1 MSKAFGNTI
10 AYLRKEKGISQKQA
24 SEDLAISQAL
34 LSHYEKGIRECS
46 LDFVVKAAA
55 YYGVSCDYILGV
67 SAQKNPGEI
76 EETTNKQEN
85 KAMLENLN
93 RRVIVNNVDFIFR
106 ILMEIN
112 EREITKASAEM
123 MMSSLYS
130 VIRLLYKNNSSND
143 EDFFKKPSC
152 SYISRNNALFEDRR
166 AKLSESITEY
176 SKSRNKEKVDLSYK
190 TIIEKYSDL
199 ASSVLNL
206 IHNTEKLMK

>member
-1 MSKAFGNTI
+1 MSKSFGNTI
-10 AYLRKEKGISQKQA
+10 TYLRKERGITQKQA
-24 SEDLAISQAL
+24 AEDLEISQAL

-46 LDFVVKAAA
+46 LDFVIKTAD

-67 SAQKNPGEI
+67 SAQRNPGEM
-76 EETTNKQEN
+76 EEPAEKQEN

-93 RRVIVNNVDFIFR
+93 RRVIVNTVDFIFR

-123 MMSSLYS
+123 MMSTLYS
-130 VIRLLYKNNSSND
+130 LIRILYKNNSDND
-143 EDFFKKPSC
+143 EDFFQKSTY
-152 SYISRNNALFEDRR
+152 SYEFRNNSLFEDRKAR
-166 AKLSESITEY
+166 LIEGITEY
-176 SKSRNKEKVDLSYK
+176 SKSRSKEKVELSYQ
-190 TIIEKYSDL
+190 IISEKYSDL

>member
-1 MSKAFGNTI
+1 MSKSFGNTI
-10 AYLRKEKGISQKQA
+10 TYLRKERGITQKQVA
-24 SEDLAISQAL
+24 EDLEISQAL

-46 LDFVVKAAA
+46 LDFVIKTAD

-67 SAQKNPGEI
+67 SAQRNPGEM
-76 EETTNKQEN
+76 EESAEKQEN

-93 RRVIVNNVDFIFR
+93 RRVIVNTVDFIFR

-123 MMSSLYS
+123 MMSTLYS
-130 VIRLLYKNNSSND
+130 LIRILYKNNSDND
-143 EDFFKKPSC
+143 EDFFQKSTY
-152 SYISRNNALFEDRR
+152 SYEFRNNSLFEDRKAR
-166 AKLSESITEY
+166 LIEKITEY
-176 SKSRNKEKVDLSYK
+176 SKSRSKEKVELSYQ
-190 TIIEKYSDL
+190 IISEKYSDL